1 MGTDGEFIMAV
12 SKNEKNVLFNFT
24 DNGPGIPE
32 EIQETLF
39 EVFVTKGKE
48 KGTGLGMSTVKNI
61 VEAHGGEISFETK
74 VGEGTKF
81 MVSLPVGQGDRD

>member
-1 MGTDGEFIMAV
+1 MTLRLWA
-12 SKNEKNVLFNFT
+12 SKFFKRSQKAFY
-24 DNGPGIPE
+24 GIPE

-74 VGEGTKF
+74 LGEGTKF
-81 MVSLPVGQGDRD
+81 MVSLPVVKS